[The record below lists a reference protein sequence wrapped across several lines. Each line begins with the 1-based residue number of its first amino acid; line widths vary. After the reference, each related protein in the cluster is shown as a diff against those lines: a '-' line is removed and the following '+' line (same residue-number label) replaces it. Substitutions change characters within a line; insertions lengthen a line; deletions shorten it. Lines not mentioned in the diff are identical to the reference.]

1 VLVNTLFKSPDFKNW
16 IPHHQTMSQSLWTV
30 LDGYLSQPK
39 TKKEKSFA
47 PAGNKKRSAGVTTPT
62 TDLNWEELLGR
73 K

>member
-1 VLVNTLFKSPDFKNW
+1 
-16 IPHHQTMSQSLWTV
+16 MSQSHWAV

-47 PAGNKKRSAGVTTPT
+47 PTATTKRSAAVKPPSA
-62 TDLNWEELLGR
+62 DLNWEELLGR